1 MTSHAVGS
9 KQFNLAIETSQ
20 RQGFVSLGCGDD
32 VLATEALK
40 QVRRHNAELM
50 PTIARLCE
58 RFDASPSDLRDVYM
72 SIGPGSFTGLRIA
85 VATVKM
91 LAYSLGVRIVAV
103 PTLDVLAANVLHDYS
118 HLAVCLNLK
127 RESVYSGLYESRD
140 ERWCALSEPAL
151 RTIEQIDKAMP
162 AKFVLLGDPLPEFE
176 SSDRVTRLPA
186 ELAVPRSDV
195 VYTLG
200 RGAAQRGAFVS
211 AEALVPMYVRPPEAV
226 EVWEKNQSRA
236 R

>member
-1 MTSHAVGS
+1 M
-9 KQFNLAIETSQ
+9 
-20 RQGFVSLGCGDD
+20 
-32 VLATEALK
+32 
-40 QVRRHNAELM
+40 RR
-50 PTIARLCE
+50 ARVE
-58 RFDASPSDLRDVYM
+58 
-72 SIGPGSFTGLRIA
+72 G
-85 VATVKM
+85 
-91 LAYSLGVRIVAV
+91 
-103 PTLDVLAANVLHDYS
+103 
-118 HLAVCLNLK
+118 
-127 RESVYSGLYESRD
+127 D

-151 RTIEQIDKAMP
+151 RTIEEIDKAMP

-176 SSDRVTRLPA
+176 SSDHVTRLPA

-200 RGAAQRGAFVS
+200 REAAQRGAFVS

>member
-1 MTSHAVGS
+1 MIC
-9 KQFNLAIETSQ
+9 LAIETSARNGSIALGNDHALLAEATLPPPQ
-20 RQGFVSLGCGDD
+20 RHRV
-32 VLATEALK
+32 
-40 QVRRHNAELM
+40 ELM
-50 PTIARLCE
+50 PSIDALCRE
-58 RFDASPSDLRDVYM
+58 QQLSPADQDRVCVSV
-72 SIGPGSFTGLRIA
+72 GPGSFTGLRIA

-151 RTIEQIDKAMP
+151 RTIEEIDKAMP

-176 SSDRVTRLPA
+176 SSDHVTRLPA

-200 RGAAQRGAFVS
+200 REAAQRGAFVS